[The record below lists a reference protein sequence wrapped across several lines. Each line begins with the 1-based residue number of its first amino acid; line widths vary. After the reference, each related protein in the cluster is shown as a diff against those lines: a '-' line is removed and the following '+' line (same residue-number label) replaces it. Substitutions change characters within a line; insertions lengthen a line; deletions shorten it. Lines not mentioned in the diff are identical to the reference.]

1 MSYALSHT
9 RWWKLEETYLYNTL
23 SLLGSA
29 GSVDPAA
36 PAGRLFELWC
46 DQRVICTSS
55 EHSNKAAECRG
66 SGSICYPRRPSLAA
80 SRLWVCFF
88 LFLFFSS
95 TIWCYSSGI
104 QSPSP
109 NLSPRH
115 HTLPHPLYSLMH
127 TLKRTG
133 GPRVGCGRG
142 VGGCVRVTEGYI
154 QPPYLEEV
162 CGLWVWPS
170 VDATVSS
177 LSSHFHLSFLF
188 SSWREPIMSYK
199 LTGKIQRWML

>member
-1 MSYALSHT
+1 MMWSACHLYKFWTLQQSGWMSGQWEYLLS
-9 RWWKLEETYLYNTL
+9 
-23 SLLGSA
+23 
-29 GSVDPAA
+29 PAA
-36 PAGRLFELWC
+36 IARSLQTVGLFF
-46 DQRVICTSS
+46 SFS
-55 EHSNKAAECRG
+55 
-66 SGSICYPRRPSLAA
+66 
-80 SRLWVCFF
+80 
-88 LFLFFSS
+88 FFSS

-154 QPPYLEEV
+154 QPPYLKEV